1 MCARTNTA
9 KPISDNSEKKEKKRL
24 REHPRSL
31 ANLVTWQPGQTGN
44 PGGRPKKKPITDR
57 YLRIVETELPDE
69 IRTALS
75 LPRGATFGDAIA
87 LAQAR
92 QTIKGETAAAKQM
105 REAIEG
111 RSITQA
117 DFEGNNAAMT
127 IIWDMPMPPMIHP
140 APQPDHGDG
149 SRGNQI
155 LHASCGPRKE
165 PHAANS

>member
-1 MCARTNTA
+1 MKKT
-9 KPISDNSEKKEKKRL
+9 EKR
-24 REHPRSL
+24 RRGEHPRSL

-57 YLRIVETELPDE
+57 YHRIVETELPDD
-69 IRTALS
+69 IRRALD

-92 QTIKGETAAAKQM
+92 QAIKGETGAAKEM

-117 DFEGNNAAMT
+117 DFEGKNGAIT
-127 IIWDMPMPPMIHP
+127 IIFDMPMPPSPVIQH
-140 APQPDHGDG
+140 APQPDHGKSD
-149 SRGNQI
+149 
-155 LHASCGPRKE
+155 
-165 PHAANS
+165 

>member
-1 MCARTNTA
+1 MRTVKKQRKDGAENTRA
-9 KPISDNSEKKEKKRL
+9 V
-24 REHPRSL
+24 L
-31 ANLVTWQPGQTGN
+31 ANLVTWQPGRTGN

-92 QTIKGETAAAKQM
+92 QAIRGETAAAKEM
-105 REAIEG
+105 RQAIEG

-117 DFEGNNAAMT
+117 DFEGKNAAMT
-127 IIWDMPMPPMIHP
+127 IIFDMPMPTSPVIHP
-140 APQPDHGDG
+140 APQPDHGE
-149 SRGNQI
+149 S
-155 LHASCGPRKE
+155 E
-165 PHAANS
+165 

>member
-44 PGGRPKKKPITDR
+44 PGGRPQKKPITDR

-92 QTIKGETAAAKQM
+92 QAIKGETAAAKQM

-117 DFEGNNAAMT
+117 DFEGKNAAMT
-127 IIWDMPMPPMIHP
+127 IIFDMPMPTSPVI
-140 APQPDHGDG
+140 QP
-149 SRGNQI
+149 RGFRI
-155 LHASCGPRKE
+155 LNR
-165 PHAANS
+165 